1 MYLHPPSSLHRSHR
15 AADAVRSAPRDERRG
30 FAHRLDAASR
40 GTLRPT
46 VPTRTSTALGP
57 ALALLLATCSE
68 PAPPPSPP
76 PLPPDCGALVA
87 AGHRASACDP
97 AIHALLVE
105 IVEAPDER
113 RCRAA
118 ARLLLDPS
126 PPVRGRVVS
135 VHERPPDRG
144 QTPLTAA
151 ELNALAETPL
161 PGTLV
166 IVPDLAPGPGVP
178 PTSAT
183 LDGTPLTAGADGRL
197 RSPTAPGAH
206 TLEVR
211 HANAETRTC
220 VTLTACETVTLTAH
234 GATLAPNPAVRPG
247 PCVAE

>member
-1 MYLHPPSSLHRSHR
+1 
-15 AADAVRSAPRDERRG
+15 
-30 FAHRLDAASR
+30 
-40 GTLRPT
+40 
-46 VPTRTSTALGP
+46 VPTRTRTVLGP
-57 ALALLLATCSE
+57 VLALLVATCSE
-68 PAPPPSPP
+68 PAPSSP
-76 PLPPDCGALVA
+76 PLPLDCGALVA

-118 ARLLLDPS
+118 ARQLLG
-126 PPVRGRVVS
+126 PPAPAHGRVRS
-135 VHERPPDRG
+135 VHERPPDLG

-151 ELNALAETPL
+151 EQAALAELPL
-161 PGTLV
+161 PGTLE

-178 PTSAT
+178 PTSAS
-183 LDGTPLTAGADGRL
+183 LDGTPLIAGADGRL

-211 HANAETRTC
+211 HANAESRTC

-234 GATLAPNPAVRPG
+234 GATLAPNPAVRAG
-247 PCVAE
+247 PCASE